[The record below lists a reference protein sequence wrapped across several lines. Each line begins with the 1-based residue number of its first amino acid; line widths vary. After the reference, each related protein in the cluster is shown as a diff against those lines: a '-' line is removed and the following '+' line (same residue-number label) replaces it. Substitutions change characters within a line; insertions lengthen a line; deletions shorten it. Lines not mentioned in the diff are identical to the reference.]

1 MVYLVEGEMLE
12 NERKYERKCEKS
24 VFGWGSR
31 KWGWGS
37 SPLVY
42 HLRRKSFLSNLERK
56 VERD

>member
-1 MVYLVEGEMLE
+1 MVYLVEGEMIE
-12 NERKYERKCEKS
+12 NERKYERKYEKS